1 MGFDLLTPS
10 ERTVM
15 RLAEEGFSVRRI
27 AERLSISV
35 NTVESHLRK
44 IYERVGPH
52 PDDTSPA
59 AAAALRR
66 PERT

>member
-1 MGFDLLTPS
+1 MRPIRDLNLTAR

-15 RLAEEGFSVRRI
+15 RRAEEGFSVRRI

-35 NTVESHLRK
+35 NTVESLLRK

-52 PDDTSPA
+52 TDDTARRGSSPA
-59 AAAALRR
+59 RH
-66 PERT
+66 